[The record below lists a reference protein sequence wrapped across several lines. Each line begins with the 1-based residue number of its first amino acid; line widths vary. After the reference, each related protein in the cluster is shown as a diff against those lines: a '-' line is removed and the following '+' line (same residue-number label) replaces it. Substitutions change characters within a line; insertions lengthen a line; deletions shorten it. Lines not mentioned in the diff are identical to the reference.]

1 MKVAATV
8 YIPADQPLAVP
19 AARRL
24 LARMRIAGYDGNMQ
38 VVEWLPTPCKD
49 QWHIA
54 LGDFAELRWWL
65 SHSQEAV
72 ALSPLDWSAMQ
83 AFCDAHFPLAGTVYS
98 AFSDQTEIG
107 QWILP
112 GEYWLQNRQPGLL
125 ALDMAPPEWALGR
138 ALAGVNARL
147 AVAESCTGG
156 GLAAR
161 LTDIP
166 GSSAY
171 FERGFITY
179 SNAAKEEVLRVRGD
193 TLAASGA
200 VSEETV
206 LEMLHGALAH
216 GDLAIAISGIAG
228 PGGGT
233 AEKPVGTVCIA
244 WGKRGDSPQAGTFHF
259 RGDRLAVRYAAA
271 NVAMGR
277 VLGSLLG
284 YVC

>member
-1 MKVAATV
+1 MKIAATV
-8 YIPADQPLAVP
+8 YIPSDQPLAAP
-19 AARRL
+19 MARRM

-38 VVEWLPTPCKD
+38 VLEWLPSPCKD

-54 LGDFAELRWWL
+54 LGEFSELQWWL
-65 SHSQEAV
+65 TNSQEAV
-72 ALSPLDWSAMQ
+72 AFSALDWPAIL
-83 AFCDAHFPLAGTVYS
+83 AFCDAHFPLAETVYT
-98 AFSDQTEIG
+98 AFSDQAETG
-107 QWILP
+107 SWILP
-112 GEYWLQNRQPGLL
+112 GEYWAKIRQPGLL
-125 ALDMAPPEWALGR
+125 DVGMAPPEWALGQ
-138 ALAGVNARL
+138 ALLAANARL

-166 GSSAY
+166 GASAY
-171 FERGFITY
+171 FDRGFITY
-179 SNAAKEEVLRVRGD
+179 GNVAKEEILRVREN
-193 TLAASGA
+193 TLATSGA

-206 LEMLHGALAH
+206 LEMLQGVLAH
-216 GDLAIAISGIAG
+216 GDLGVAISGIAG

-244 WGKRGDSPQAGTFHF
+244 WGKRGASPQAGTFHF

-277 VLGSLLG
+277 VLGLLLG